1 MQLSKR
7 LEGILTL
14 LSKQHTECLV
24 DVGCDHGYVSMEAVS
39 RGFSDRALACDI
51 NRGPLSIAES
61 NISGAGLSDRVS
73 TRLSDGLRSVDMEDM
88 GSEPT
93 LVCAGMGGGLIRDI
107 LSYDPSRTRRFSRL
121 LLSPQS
127 EPELVR
133 GLFIKELPFEIRDE
147 LWLKDEGKFYVI
159 IEAVN
164 SLTVDSLM
172 ENVPTENASAANA
185 LTANSPTENVLMENV
200 PILNVPMADD
210 MAHRTDL
217 YTEAEL
223 LFGRIGLCRRDPVL
237 YEYLCWLEVS
247 AEESLKKAS
256 LGSSDKARQRALEL
270 KRELCLIRDLLLHY
284 REHS

>member
-24 DVGCDHGYVSMEAVS
+24 DVGCDHGYVSMEAVR
-39 RGFSDRALACDI
+39 RGLSDRALACDI

-164 SLTVDSLM
+164 TLTSNTLM
-172 ENVPTENASAANA
+172 ENVPTEIASAANA
-185 LTANSPTENVLMENV
+185 STANTMTVNASA
-200 PILNVPMADD
+200 ADD
-210 MAHRTDL
+210 MAHRSEAC
-217 YTEAEL
+217 TEADL
-223 LFGRIGLCRRDPVL
+223 LYGRTGLCRRDPVL
-237 YEYLCWLEVS
+237 YEYLCRLEAS
-247 AEESLKKAS
+247 AEESLKKAG

-270 KRELCLIRDLLLHY
+270 ERELHMIRDLLLHY

>member
-7 LEGILTL
+7 LEGILAL

-39 RGFSDRALACDI
+39 RGLSDRALACDI

-73 TRLSDGLRSVDMEDM
+73 TCLSDGLRSVDMDDM
-88 GSEPT
+88 GPDPI

-107 LSYDPSRTRRFSRL
+107 LSYDPSKTRRFSRL

-133 GLFIKELPFEIRDE
+133 GLLIKELPFEIRDE

-164 SLTVDSLM
+164 SLTVNTLTVDSLM
-172 ENVPTENASAANA
+172 ENVPTENASAANITTVNA
-185 LTANSPTENVLMENV
+185 SA
-200 PILNVPMADD
+200 ADD
-210 MAHRTDL
+210 MAHRSGP

-223 LFGRIGLCRRDPVL
+223 LYGRIGLCRRDPVL
-237 YEYLCWLEVS
+237 YEYFCRLEAS

-256 LGSSDKARQRALEL
+256 LGSSDKARQRSLEL
-270 KRELCLIRDLLLHY
+270 KRELCLIRELLLHY